1 VVFFIF
7 LEGDVMEFIEKAQI
21 RIEHWLEHNESH
33 VREYETFASELE
45 EADKN
50 ESARHIRKMA
60 SLAAQSSD
68 CLRRA
73 LRALE

>member
-1 VVFFIF
+1 M
-7 LEGDVMEFIEKAQI
+7 DVIEKAQM

-33 VREYETFASELE
+33 VREYETFARELE
-45 EADKN
+45 DADKN
-50 ESARHIRKMA
+50 ESARHIREMA

-73 LRALE
+73 LKALD